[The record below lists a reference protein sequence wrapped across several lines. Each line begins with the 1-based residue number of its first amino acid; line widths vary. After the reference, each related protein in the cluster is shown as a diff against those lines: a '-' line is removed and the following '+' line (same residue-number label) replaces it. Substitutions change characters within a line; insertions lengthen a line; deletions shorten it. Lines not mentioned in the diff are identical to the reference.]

1 MGAIQRSLN
10 SEDKRLLCFNGA
22 TRESFN
28 SEDEHPLCCKII
40 FSGNDGS
47 RAKKRQRTCASLPE
61 DALHSARIRVDLRWV
76 KTVHVYIYIYIDIYR
91 YICTHQAVASS
102 LCLEMYM
109 STPPL
114 SAK

>member
-1 MGAIQRSLN
+1 MGAIQKSLN
-10 SEDKRLLCFNGA
+10 SEDKRLLCFNDA

-61 DALHSARIRVDLRWV
+61 DALHSARIRVDLRCV
-76 KTVHVYIYIYIDIYR
+76 KTVHAYIYIYIEIYIYIDIYVLIR
-91 YICTHQAVASS
+91 RSPHHVVWKCT
-102 LCLEMYM
+102 
-109 STPPL
+109 
-114 SAK
+114 